1 MDSLGFTR
9 SNTLTDVRLAI
20 GFLACAIA
28 AATFYGDYKLGADS
42 FKGYTVYAVAA
53 YFTLN
58 TFLTWW
64 IWGVEGAKVYTGS
77 RNGVKVRG
85 CCPPLAR
92 RRSRRQVILETHAD
106 KYSPVYEVKVTTVA
120 AGTKSVATAKNAFAG
135 WFDQQGYFVENP
147 FRAFIRNAVPVLAED
162 AAGKK

>member
-1 MDSLGFTR
+1 MDLGR
-9 SNTLTDVRLAI
+9 RGRQGLH
-20 GFLACAIA
+20 GIA
-28 AATFYGDYKLGADS
+28 QRRQG
-42 FKGYTVYAVAA
+42 
-53 YFTLN
+53 
-58 TFLTWW
+58 TWLL
-64 IWGVEGAKVYTGS
+64 
-77 RNGVKVRG
+77 
-85 CCPPLAR
+85 PPLAR